1 MPGQGQSLSQVQK
14 MGLSQTI
21 APQMQQ
27 SLHMLQIPTVELRQ
41 LVQQELQTNPILEEV
56 PLEEELETDAD
67 SPEPDRVEAQ
77 EDEKFE
83 REFEELSRLDEEWR
97 DYFSQANTFTRRST
111 EDDERRRF
119 FFDSIV
125 QRPTLQE
132 HLLEQLK
139 MSVDN
144 EEDQK
149 IGELVIG
156 NIDSRG
162 YLAVADQELAQSTGG
177 DLEKIQ
183 EMIALVQSFDPVG
196 VAARDLKECLLIQLR
211 RLGRTDD
218 LVEKIIQ
225 SHLDELGKKKYP
237 ELARALRTS
246 VDEVQKAANFISTLD
261 PQPGRAYGSDLNPYI
276 APDVYVQQVGDEYVV
291 LMNDREIPHLRISN
305 TYKDLLAQRDGS
317 SEVRSYVREKIRAGK
332 FIIKSIHQRQQT
344 IRNIS
349 EEIVRLQKDFFDH
362 GPSALKPLTMAEVA
376 KLIGVHETTVSRAIA
391 NKYMQMPHGLF
402 EMKYFFTSGYQTATG
417 ESLSSTSVKKAISE
431 IITKESSSKPLSDQ
445 EILKALKDRGIPIA
459 RRTVAKYREEM
470 NILPSHLRK
479 KF

>member
-1 MPGQGQSLSQVQK
+1 

-41 LVQQELQTNPILEEV
+41 LVQQELQTNPILEEI
-56 PLEEELETDAD
+56 PLEEG
-67 SPEPDRVEAQ
+67 PENPEEAPIDRAEAK

-97 DYFSQANTFTRRST
+97 DYFSQANTFTRRSA

-139 MSVDN
+139 MSA
-144 EEDQK
+144 ESEDEQR

-162 YLAVADQELAQSTGG
+162 YLSVTEQELTQSSGC
-177 DLEKIQ
+177 DLEKIRAI
-183 EMIALVQSFDPVG
+183 IALIQSFDPVG
-196 VAARDLKECLLIQLR
+196 VGARDLKECLMIQLR
-211 RLGRTDD
+211 RLARADD
-218 LVEKIIQ
+218 LAGRIIETR
-225 SHLDELGKKKYP
+225 LDELGKKKYP
-237 ELARALRTS
+237 EIARALRAS
-246 VDEVQKAANFISTLD
+246 VDEVRKAANLISTLD
-261 PQPGRAYGSDLNPYI
+261 PQPGRAYSSDLNPYI
-276 APDVYVQQVGDEYVV
+276 APDIYIQKVGDEYVV

-305 TYKDLLAQRDGS
+305 TYKDLLAQRDGAAD
-317 SEVRSYVREKIRAGK
+317 VRSYVREKIRAGK

-344 IRNIS
+344 IRNIA
-349 EEIVRLQKDFFDH
+349 EQIVRLQKEFLDQ

-391 NKYMQMPHGLF
+391 NKYVQTPHGLF
-402 EMKYFFTSGYQTATG
+402 EMKYFFTSGYETATG
-417 ESLSSTSVKKAISE
+417 ETLSSTSVKKAISE
-431 IITKESSSKPLSDQ
+431 IIAKESPSSPLSDQ
-445 EILKALKDRGIPIA
+445 EILEALKDRGIPIA

-479 KF
+479 QA